1 MAYRSK
7 FGRSGKCPPLIHIL
21 SCLSK
26 LLNKTVGKSILCNI
40 MRSQNTE
47 GDKLATTYDIEI
59 YSYRYRYC
67 VVDTFG
73 KYRFNTI
80 CRSTTMSKSHM
91 IETHSVSVCKAPLR
105 RRFSEAPYACSPVY
119 AHSHA
124 ASIAQCNGAC
134 LLKSETESSGFFQP
148 AGNHRFCEL
157 ASRKQSNSQSPTCLL
172 LAWYQRWSRCHL
184 DVGGIVLK
192 NVGNS
197 NQK

>member
-21 SCLSK
+21 NCLSK

-124 ASIAQCNGAC
+124 ASIAQCNEAC
-134 LLKSETESSGFFQP
+134 LLKSETESSGFFSLQ
-148 AGNHRFCEL
+148 AIIDFANWLAINRVNH
-157 ASRKQSNSQSPTCLL
+157 S
-172 LAWYQRWSRCHL
+172 HL
-184 DVGGIVLK
+184 PVYCVRGTSGGPGVTWMS
-192 NVGNS
+192 VA
-197 NQK
+197 